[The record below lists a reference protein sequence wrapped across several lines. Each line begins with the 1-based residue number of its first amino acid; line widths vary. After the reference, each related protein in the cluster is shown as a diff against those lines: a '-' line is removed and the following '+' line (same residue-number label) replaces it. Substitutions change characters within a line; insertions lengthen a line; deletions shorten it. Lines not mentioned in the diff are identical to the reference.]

1 MIIPFAIP
9 VDNELLNLSQIVS
22 VKVKRFDHE
31 PKLEIVCK
39 MTDGQQF
46 TFTGKTAETV
56 NSEIFFA
63 VSAYRAWQA
72 SLASPPPQIIPVGA
86 MQ

>member
-22 VKVKRFDHE
+22 VKVKRFDTE
-31 PKLEIVCK
+31 PKLELVVK

-46 TFTGKTAETV
+46 IYTGRAAETV
-56 NSEIFFA
+56 NREIAFA
-63 VSAYRAWQA
+63 VTAYRAWQTSVA
-72 SLASPPPQIIPVGA
+72 APPPLIAAPGTVQ
-86 MQ
+86 